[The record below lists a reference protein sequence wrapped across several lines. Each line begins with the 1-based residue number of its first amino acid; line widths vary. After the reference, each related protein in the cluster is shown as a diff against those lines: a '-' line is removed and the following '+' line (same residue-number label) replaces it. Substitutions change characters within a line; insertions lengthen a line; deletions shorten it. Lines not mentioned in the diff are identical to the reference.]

1 VIAVVTSDMVT
12 VGDLNGILCCLTCNC
27 EVELASVVTLQL
39 CGEGSNSLHP
49 VTLSIGGCIVMLFQL
64 CICSVTEVSLKGL

>member
-1 VIAVVTSDMVT
+1 MIAVVTSDMVT
-12 VGDLNGILCCLTCNC
+12 VGNLNGILCCLSCKC

-49 VTLSIGGCIVMLFQL
+49 VMLTIGGCVVRLFQL
-64 CICSVTEVSLKGL
+64 CICSVTEVSVKGL